1 MEHWNEALRRIEDNL
16 DREIDVA
23 ALARVA
29 QTSEYHFRRMFST
42 LSGLPLSEYVRR
54 RRLTQATAEILD
66 GDAGVLEVAVK
77 YGYGSADAFT
87 RAFKAMHGMTP
98 SEARR
103 PGAVLR
109 SQSRMSFQLTIKGR
123 SEMQHRL
130 TELDGFRIAGRMTR
144 IPIVYEGHNTAIADF
159 TQSLPDDL
167 NDRLLALADVEALPG
182 LLFATANQ
190 EGDGPDD
197 SWCDYYHS
205 VATTT
210 PADALPADLAVL
222 EVGRRPGLRFAA
234 RVRSRT
240 RCRTSGPSRSASG
253 SRRTPT
259 ACCPAHRCSR
269 SSTRATTAAAGA
281 ANCGCRSSARTEHRV
296 GAVRMR
302 VDFRG
307 YVAQPTR

>member
-16 DREIDVA
+16 DRAIDVA

-29 QTSEYHFRRMFST
+29 QTSEYHFRRTFST

-66 GDAGVLEVAVK
+66 GGAGVLEIAVK
-77 YGYGSADAFT
+77 YGYGSADSFT
-87 RAFKAMHGMTP
+87 RAFKAIHGMTP

-109 SQSRMSFQLTIKGR
+109 SQPRMSFHLTIKGR
-123 SEMQHRL
+123 SDMQHRL
-130 TELDGFRIAGRMTR
+130 TELDGLRIAGRITR

-159 TQSLPDDL
+159 TLSLPDDL
-167 NDRLLALADVEALPG
+167 NDRLLALADVDALPG

-210 PADALPADLAVL
+210 PADALPDDLAVL
-222 EVGRRPGLRFAA
+222 EVEPATWIAFRGEGPFPHALQNLWAEPFSEWFPSNPY
-234 RVRSRT
+234 RVLP
-240 RCRTSGPSRSASG
+240 GPSLLSILDTSDDG
-253 SRRTPT
+253 
-259 ACCPAHRCSR
+259 
-269 SSTRATTAAAGA
+269 TRGRGELWMPVER
-281 ANCGCRSSARTEHRV
+281 AN
-296 GAVRMR
+296 
-302 VDFRG
+302 
-307 YVAQPTR
+307 